1 MIRTNKECSRNESLK
16 WNICN
21 PQQWTQH
28 SMNYITEDVWNRW
41 NIPDGWLN
49 SEILLTRLVPVE
61 REIINVYDVFEI

>member
-28 SMNYITEDVWNRW
+28 SMNDIMKDVWNRW

-49 SEILLTRLVPVE
+49 SEILLTRRVPVE